1 MRVRDQML
9 KLTNQPMTLHG
20 TARVQGEQQDCEE
33 VWDESANTDSS
44 EEDRANEPE
53 EESQQCILRNRY
65 CAQRAYA
72 TVREIIPSIS
82 QMQSRRERNAESAS
96 RKPRGRG
103 RPPGPARHYARPPK
117 TRGKRGRPSHSTRR
131 SGRRGR
137 GENTSSYFATMG
149 RAPIRR
155 NTGRGEPERRN
166 SNTGVSADTDDTSDD
181 EAKQR
186 TTSELSSAAAIQ
198 TERRGSSGT
207 ASIDGK
213 PRKSNRHKGTTS
225 VFGTQNRHTQTTF
238 AASISSD
245 IDDTSDDDEDDE
257 GSTTSELSSAA
268 AGQTERSGS
277 RGTPRFDG
285 RRRKSN
291 IQKATTS
298 LSGTQTRRTQTTSTT
313 GTTSE
318 RRMGTSR
325 VSSERV
331 VRIRSAVTDRP
342 TEATETT
349 IANGRMLY
357 RKRNSPSAT

>member
-1 MRVRDQML
+1 MIPVMMRRSS
-9 KLTNQPMTLHG
+9 
-20 TARVQGEQQDCEE
+20 VQRRSFLQRLPFKRSEE
-33 VWDESANTDSS
+33 VRVELLLLTGNH
-44 EEDRANEPE
+44 ERA
-53 EESQQCILRNRY
+53 
-65 CAQRAYA
+65 
-72 TVREIIPSIS
+72 IS
-82 QMQSRRERNAESAS
+82 RQ
-96 RKPRGRG
+96 
-103 RPPGPARHYARPPK
+103 
-117 TRGKRGRPSHSTRR
+117 
-131 SGRRGR
+131 
-137 GENTSSYFATMG
+137 
-149 RAPIRR
+149 
-155 NTGRGEPERRN
+155 
-166 SNTGVSADTDDTSDD
+166 
-181 EAKQR
+181 
-186 TTSELSSAAAIQ
+186 
-198 TERRGSSGT
+198 
-207 ASIDGK
+207 
-213 PRKSNRHKGTTS
+213 KGITS
-225 VFGTQNRHTQTTF
+225 VFGTQNWHTQTIFT
-238 AASISSD
+238 ASISSD